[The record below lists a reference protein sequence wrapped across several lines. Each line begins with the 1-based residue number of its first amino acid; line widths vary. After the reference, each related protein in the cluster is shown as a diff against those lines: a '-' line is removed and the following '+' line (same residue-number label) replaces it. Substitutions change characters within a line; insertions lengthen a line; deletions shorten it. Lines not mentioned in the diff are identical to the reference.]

1 MPCEKSVTVLD
12 SCYQG
17 ECLIHQLSKG
27 ASILALTSLGTCK
40 TRKLD
45 TLIALVLHLIKVVLN
60 NRELVHFFTLKVCPG
75 AS

>member
-12 SCYQG
+12 SFYQG
-17 ECLIHQLSKG
+17 EYLIHQLNEGGSV
-27 ASILALTSLGTCK
+27 LALTFLGTCK

-45 TLIALVLHLIKVVLN
+45 ILIALVLHLINVVLN
-60 NRELVHFFTLKVCPG
+60 NRELVHFFTLKKCPA